1 MIMPHKRWLQEKKK
15 MLKIWPSRRG
25 ILLED
30 IIGDDDEEADEKE
43 EEDDDE
49 EESKQK

>member
-1 MIMPHKRWLQEKKK
+1 

-25 ILLED
+25 ILWED
-30 IIGDDDEEADEKE
+30 FIGDDDEEADEKE

>member
-1 MIMPHKRWLQEKKK
+1 
-15 MLKIWPSRRG
+15 MLKIWPSRWG

-30 IIGDDDEEADEKE
+30 IIGDNDEEADKKE
-43 EEDDDE
+43 EEDGDE